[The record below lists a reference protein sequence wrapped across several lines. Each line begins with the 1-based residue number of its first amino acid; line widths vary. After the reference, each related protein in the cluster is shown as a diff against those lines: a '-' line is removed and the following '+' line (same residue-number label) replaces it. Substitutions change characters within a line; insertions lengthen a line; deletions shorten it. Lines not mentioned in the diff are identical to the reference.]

1 MNEYESLGELALNWM
16 FWFVVGFSVSYTI
29 FSLLEYLRGRDD

>member
-16 FWFVVGFSVSYTI
+16 FWFVVGTFVAYTI
-29 FSLLEYLRGRDD
+29 FSLLEYLRGRED

>member
-1 MNEYESLGELALNWM
+1 MNEYESIGELAINGL
-16 FWFVVGFSVSYTI
+16 FWFVVGFGVSYTI